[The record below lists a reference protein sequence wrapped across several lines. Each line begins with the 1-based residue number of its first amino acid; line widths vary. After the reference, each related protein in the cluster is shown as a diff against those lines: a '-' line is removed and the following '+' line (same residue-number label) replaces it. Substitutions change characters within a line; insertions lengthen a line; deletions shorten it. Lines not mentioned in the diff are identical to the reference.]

1 VVTLFFLFFVADFSG
16 IGFGSRWGGFE
27 FLLDFL
33 KGVTGDFVVRLD
45 FDGDWRFEGERLG
58 FKFGVLSGD

>member
-1 VVTLFFLFFVADFSG
+1 MVTLFFLFFVADFSG

-45 FDGDWRFEGERLG
+45 FDGDWGFEGEMLG